1 MARDTPAIRI
11 GVSSCLLGEEV
22 RYDGGHKR
30 DDFLVRTVGPLVEWL
45 PVCPEVGL
53 GLGTPRET
61 IRLVQSSSRGL
72 RLLGSQ
78 TQTDHTV
85 AMRRYSRQRSAELVS
100 LGLSGYVFKKGS
112 PSCGV
117 FRVKVYGAG
126 DASRHVGRGMFARAV
141 TDAMP
146 LLPVEE
152 EGRLHD
158 TRRRENFFERVFA
171 YRRVSDLFA
180 GHWRRSD
187 LVHFHT
193 TEKMLLLA
201 HDRQAYTQLGRIVAK
216 VAELDRRAV
225 ARRYAEIFM
234 AGLARIATTRKQTN
248 VLHHMAGHLNK
259 RLGADERAELAAIIE
274 DYRRGLLP
282 VLVPL
287 TLIRHHVRR
296 HGVGRLAGQTYLEPH
311 PDELM
316 LRNHA

>member
-1 MARDTPAIRI
+1 MARDRPAIRI

-22 RYDGGHKR
+22 RYDGGHER
-30 DDFLVRTVGPLVEWL
+30 DDFLVRTVGPLVEWV

-61 IRLVQSSSRGL
+61 IRLVQSKNRGL

-78 TQTDHTV
+78 SQTDHTV
-85 AMRRYSRQRSAELVS
+85 GMRRYSHQRSAGL
-100 LGLSGYVFKKGS
+100 LNLDLSGYVFKKGS

-117 FRVKVYGAG
+117 FRVKVYDTDGTP
-126 DASRHVGRGMFARAV
+126 RRVGRGMFAQAV

-152 EGRLHD
+152 EGRLRD
-158 TRRRENFFERVFA
+158 AEQRDNFFERLFA
-171 YRRVSDLFA
+171 YRRVTNLFT
-180 GHWRRSD
+180 GRWRRGD
-187 LVHFHT
+187 LVRFHT
-193 TEKMLLLA
+193 AEKMLLLA
-201 HDRQAYTQLGRIVAK
+201 HDRPAYTQLGRIVAK
-216 VAELDRRAV
+216 AAELDRGTL
-225 ARRYAEIFM
+225 ARRYAEMFM
-234 AGLARIATTRKQTN
+234 SGLAKIATTRKQTN
-248 VLHHMAGHLNK
+248 VLQHMAGHLK
-259 RLGADERAELAAIIE
+259 RRLGADERAELAAIIE

-282 VLVPL
+282 VLVPI

-296 HGVGRLAGQTYLEPH
+296 LGADSLAGQTYLERH